1 MASNDSSFNVCL
13 DFFFSTLILNADLFY
28 FRKVN
33 DGNFGWRALRLLA
46 RKSPHFFAQ
55 SNNPI
60 HKLSEYLE
68 NMIKK
73 TMSKEKQV
81 SIMYKYLIVLIMNTS
96 YICNI

>member
-1 MASNDSSFNVCL
+1 M
-13 DFFFSTLILNADLFY
+13 FFFLLL

-73 TMSKEKQV
+73 TMSKEKIV
-81 SIMYKYLIVLIMNTS
+81 SMIFKIMYLYINYEYVTVVLINLKLK
-96 YICNI
+96 

>member
-1 MASNDSSFNVCL
+1 MICCLPSNQWHSQNYICKFIACSSEVSKCFKY
-13 DFFFSTLILNADLFY
+13 D

-68 NMIKK
+68 NMIRK
-73 TMSKEKQV
+73 TMSKEKTV
-81 SIMYKYLIVLIMNTS
+81 STIILIN
-96 YICNI
+96 Y